1 MPTTSEPSAEAKAQI
16 ASVIAALSDSWNQH
30 DMAAY
35 GAQFADDADF
45 VNVVGMHW
53 NGREEITARHEE
65 VHRSIFRNS
74 TLRTLDYSLRLLSP
88 GIVLAH
94 IRWEMTGHEA
104 PPGAPFSADARRG
117 IITGVFVEQAGR
129 WLIAAFQNTDIVPI
143 ALPGTTPR

>member
-53 NGREEITARHEE
+53 NGREEIT
-65 VHRSIFRNS
+65 
-74 TLRTLDYSLRLLSP
+74 P
-88 GIVLAH
+88 GTRRCTAASFATAGCGPWTTRYAFSVLALCWR
-94 IRWEMTGHEA
+94 I
-104 PPGAPFSADARRG
+104 F
-117 IITGVFVEQAGR
+117 IGR
-129 WLIAAFQNTDIVPI
+129 
-143 ALPGTTPR
+143 